1 MIPNMKTIEKKYLV
15 PFILVTLL
23 FLLWGI
29 ANNMTDTLLS
39 AFKKIMAMS
48 DTQTSLIQLAF
59 YGSYFCFA
67 LPAFLHKRFQ
77 KDSIKS

>member
-1 MIPNMKTIEKKYLV
+1 MTAKMKTIEKKYLV

-39 AFKKIMAMS
+39 AFKKIMSMS

-59 YGSYFCFA
+59 YGSYF
-67 LPAFLHKRFQ
+67 
-77 KDSIKS
+77 